1 MFDDDNDEMFSDMLY
16 NKQHV
21 VNIFT
26 QALLKQTIIL
36 WVDAIITRDSAP
48 FEPTGE
54 GQSPRL
60 PL

>member
-36 WVDAIITRDSAP
+36 
-48 FEPTGE
+48 
-54 GQSPRL
+54 
-60 PL
+60 